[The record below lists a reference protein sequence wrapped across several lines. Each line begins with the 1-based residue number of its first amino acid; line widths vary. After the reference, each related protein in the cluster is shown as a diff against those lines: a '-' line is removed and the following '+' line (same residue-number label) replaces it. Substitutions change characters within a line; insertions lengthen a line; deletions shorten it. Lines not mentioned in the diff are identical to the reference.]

1 MLAVPVFM
9 IKLIRRNSV
18 KRMRRK
24 EGSEGDEEV
33 GKERRKER
41 SQAIEEH
48 GIWIQMTW
56 PWVWPLYSLKC
67 VIQAVM

>member
-1 MLAVPVFM
+1 MLAVAVFM

-24 EGSEGDEEV
+24 EGSKGDEEG

-41 SQAIEEH
+41 SQGNQRTWDVDPHDLGFGSGLAI
-48 GIWIQMTW
+48 
-56 PWVWPLYSLKC
+56 PLS
-67 VIQAVM
+67 V

>member
-9 IKLIRRNSV
+9 IKLIRRNSA

-41 SQAIEEH
+41 SQ
-48 GIWIQMTW
+48 GN
-56 PWVWPLYSLKC
+56 
-67 VIQAVM
+67 